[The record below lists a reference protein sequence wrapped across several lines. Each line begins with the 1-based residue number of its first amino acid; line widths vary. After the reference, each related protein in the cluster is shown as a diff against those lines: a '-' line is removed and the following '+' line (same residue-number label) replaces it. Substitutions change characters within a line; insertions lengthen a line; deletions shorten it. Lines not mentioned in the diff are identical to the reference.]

1 MSGQFMY
8 IQTVQSDT
16 GTLNFYSFLNFI
28 IIHQQLKQRTSIRI
42 KNYFTDHIYSPQWQI
57 SGAGELEWLVWQ
69 SGVTGDWKKKKL
81 TSSHRKN
88 IVQIHVNT
96 HIQVDFCFAW
106 QSRGQSYCVCGGVV
120 LGGAVRGGPS
130 TRSTTKNLHVVSWEP
145 SYLLFLTTSLNTRTV
160 HITARQNLII
170 NFNPLIIKPLT
181 PIFWYWGLGQ

>member
-69 SGVTGDWKKKKL
+69 SGVTGDWKKKKTYFFTQKKHSADTRKYTY
-81 TSSHRKN
+81 TSGFLFCLVVQRALLLCLRGSCSGRSCQGWTQH
-88 IVQIHVNT
+88 QIH
-96 HIQVDFCFAW
+96 HQES
-106 QSRGQSYCVCGGVV
+106 SRSQ
-120 LGGAVRGGPS
+120 LGTILSSFSDHEPKY
-130 TRSTTKNLHVVSWEP
+130 KNSAYNSKAKLDH
-145 SYLLFLTTSLNTRTV
+145 
-160 HITARQNLII
+160 
-170 NFNPLIIKPLT
+170 
-181 PIFWYWGLGQ
+181 

>member
-69 SGVTGDWKKKKL
+69 SGVTGDWKKKTQL
-81 TSSHRKN
+81 ISSHRKN
-88 IVQIHVNT
+88 TEQEIHIYKWIFVLLGSLEGSLT
-96 HIQVDFCFAW
+96 VFAGELFWEELSGVDLA
-106 QSRGQSYCVCGGVV
+106 
-120 LGGAVRGGPS
+120 LDPPPS
-130 TRSTTKNLHVVSWEP
+130 IFTQLAGNH
-145 SYLLFLTTSLNTRTV
+145 
-160 HITARQNLII
+160 
-170 NFNPLIIKPLT
+170 
-181 PIFWYWGLGQ
+181 PIFFF